1 MTALLFR
8 IAVAVIALHV
18 VDDNFVQPPPG
29 TSATDHLASGL
40 VPLTVLALAAWAFP
54 RVRPGAQATIA
65 LLLGPFGIVAGAE
78 AVHYMR
84 NGGLTGDDYTGIL
97 AIPAGLLLLGLG
109 VVVLWRSRRLD
120 RMSWRYARRGLLVVA
135 AYVAATWLVMP
146 AVLGYGFAHIA
157 RPLKPIGDIG
167 FAHERVSLR
176 TSDGLRLEALYIP
189 SRNGAAVIAF
199 PGRIGPQKHARML
212 ARHGYGVLMLDRR
225 GEGASEGDPN
235 AFGWDFDKD
244 ILAAARYLKGR
255 PEVDPGRIG
264 GLGLS
269 VGGEMML
276 QTAAENRDL
285 AAVVSEGAGARTTS
299 ETVSDMSGFEKMLS
313 TPATAVQFAAVS
325 LFANSWQPDD
335 LTELIPKIAPR
346 PVFLINAEHDE
357 VDAKQPEYYA
367 AAREPKQTWIVP
379 EGGHT
384 DGIDVMPEEYE
395 RRVVGF
401 FDGALLDRRFAA
413 R

>member
-1 MTALLFR
+1 MTTLLFR
-8 IAVAVIALHV
+8 VAIAAIALHV
-18 VDDNFVQPPPG
+18 VDDNFVQPPVG

-40 VPLTVLALAAWAFP
+40 VPLAVLALAAWAFP
-54 RVRPGAQATIA
+54 RARAGAQGAIA

-84 NGGLTGDDYTGIL
+84 NGGLAGDDYTGL
-97 AIPAGLLLLGLG
+97 VAIPAGVLLLGLG
-109 VVVLWRSRRLD
+109 GAVLWRSRRLD
-120 RMSWRYARRGLLVVA
+120 RMPWWYARRAMLLVAGYVVA
-135 AYVAATWLVMP
+135 MWLVVP

-157 RPLKPIGDIG
+157 RPLKPIGNVG
-167 FAHERVSLR
+167 FAHERVALR

-235 AFGWDFDKD
+235 AFGWEFDKD
-244 ILAAARYLKGR
+244 ISAGIRYLQRR
-255 PEVDPGRIG
+255 PDVDPGRIG
-264 GLGLS
+264 GFGLS

-276 QTAAENRDL
+276 QTAAENHDL

-299 ETVSDMSGFEKMLS
+299 ETVSDVSGIEKVIS
-313 TPATAVQFAAVS
+313 TPATAVQFAALS
-325 LFANSWQPDD
+325 LFANSSQPDD

-367 AAREPKQTWIVP
+367 AAHEPKQTWLVP

-384 DGIDVMPEEYE
+384 DGIDVRPEEYE